1 MNTKFFA
8 DLAER
13 AAKTAV
19 QVFLAQQAASGFNL
33 IDFVQDASVLQK
45 GALAA
50 LGAGISVI
58 TSALSRWAGDTDS
71 ASLVDGA

>member
-8 DLAER
+8 DIAER

-19 QVFLAQQAASGFNL
+19 QVFLAQQAASGFGW

-50 LGAGISVI
+50 LGAAMSVV
-58 TSALSRWAGDTDS
+58 TSGLSSWAGNADS
-71 ASLVDGA
+71 ASLVDDV